1 MIRFEDLVE
10 KVRATNPEADIELL
24 RRAYVFS
31 AFEHKGQVR
40 HSGEPYLVHPLE
52 VADLLADMKLDVVAI
67 AAGLLHDIV
76 EDTQTPIERIQELF
90 GPDVAHVVE
99 GVTKLGSIQFSSS
112 EERQAE
118 NFRKMLL
125 AMVDDIR
132 VILVKLADRLHNMR
146 TLHHLPEE
154 RRLKIAQETRDIYGP
169 IANRLGMSKIKNEL
183 EELAFKHLE
192 PRPFEALRARVE
204 SRRKT
209 NEGMIED
216 LKKNVSAK
224 LAEAQ
229 VPVIAIDGR
238 IKRLFSIHQKLK
250 RQKIDLDQVY
260 DLVALRIV
268 TQSVRDCYAALGI
281 IHQTWSPVPGR
292 IKDFIAMPR
301 PNGYQSL
308 HTSVVS
314 ERGFP
319 FEVQIRTAEMHKIA
333 EEGIAAHWKY
343 KEGRVG
349 ADRDEQHFLWL
360 RQLLEWQQEVRDPQ
374 EFLQNLK
381 IELYAEEVYIFTP
394 KGEVKALPR
403 DATPIDFAYSIH
415 TDVGHQCV
423 GARVNGKMVPL
434 RTRLRNGDI
443 VEIITTPG
451 HKPSRDWLNIA
462 GTSRARSKIKHFIHA
477 EEKVKSIELG
487 RKLFEKDA
495 RRFGLNMKTLAEN
508 DAFGR
513 AAAEFGMSKPDELFA
528 AIGYGKLSAKA
539 LLAKLAPQ
547 EELKETPE
555 SGIASVVRRVLG
567 TGDEKIKVR
576 GFDDL
581 MVFRARCC
589 NPIRGRRSSD
599 TSRAGRACRCTP
611 RVLERD
617 EPPLRSRAPHRRRMG
632 QGNRRGALHRQAE
645 HSGRRSQGDP
655 GRCQLE
661 DRRHQHEYP
670 QRRSDGRLADGPHR
684 HDRRNQRR
692 EAPAEGD
699 QVAQERRRRGGC
711 GAGGEIG
718 PGSGS
723 RLLALV
729 KHAAQIDGCAF
740 PKPRAIAKSRSYS
753 EAIRSISIRASFGR
767 RAAWI
772 VARAGA
778 GERK

>member
-1 MIRFEDLVE
+1 MIRFEDLIE
-10 KVRATNPEADIELL
+10 KVRANNPDADVELL

-76 EDTQTPIERIQELF
+76 EDTETPIERISELF

-99 GVTKLGSIQFSSS
+99 GVTKLGAIPFSSS

-154 RRLKIAQETRDIYGP
+154 RRVKIAQETRDIYAP

-183 EELAFKHLE
+183 EDLAFKYLE
-192 PRPFEALRARVE
+192 PKHYEALRKSVE
-204 SRRKT
+204 SRRRVT
-209 NEGMIED
+209 QGMIEE
-216 LKKNVSAK
+216 LTKTIGAK

-229 VPVIAIDGR
+229 VPVIHIDGR

-268 TQSVRDCYAALGI
+268 TQSIRDCYAALGI

-319 FEVQIRTAEMHKIA
+319 FEVQIRTADQHRIA

-349 ADRDEQHFLWL
+349 ATRDEQHFLWL

-381 IELYAEEVYIFTP
+381 IELYPEEVYIFTP
-394 KGEVKALPR
+394 KGEVKSLPR
-403 DATPIDFAYSIH
+403 DATPVDFAYAIH

-423 GARVNGKMVPL
+423 GARVNGKMAPL

-443 VEIITTPG
+443 VEIVTAPG
-451 HKPSRDWLNIA
+451 HKPSRDWLNFA
-462 GTSRARSKIKHFIHA
+462 ATSRARSKIKQFIHS
-477 EEKVKSIELG
+477 EEKERSLELG
-487 RKLFEKDA
+487 RKLFEKEA
-495 RRFGLNMKTLAEN
+495 RRFGLSLKSLSDPATANRVVAEY
-508 DAFGR
+508 
-513 AAAEFGMSKPDELFA
+513 GMQKIDELFT
-528 AIGYGKLSAKA
+528 AIGYGKLSARTV
-539 LLAKLAPQ
+539 LAKFVPQ
-547 EELKETPE
+547 EQLKEAPD
-555 SGIASVVRRVLG
+555 SAIASAVRRVLG
-567 TGDEKIKVR
+567 TGEDKIKVR
-576 GFDDL
+576 GIDDL

-589 NPIRGRRSSD
+589 NPIRGEAIVGYITRGKGVSVHSAGCPNVVNLLYDPERRIDVEWDKGSDPAPYTVRLHIHVEDRKGILADVSSKI
-599 TSRAGRACRCTP
+599 AGINTNIRNVEATVDDQVGRIDMT
-611 RVLERD
+611 VEISDVKHLQKVIKS
-617 EPPLRSRAPHRRRMG
+617 LRSVAGVVDVERATR
-632 QGNRRGALHRQAE
+632 
-645 HSGRRSQGDP
+645 
-655 GRCQLE
+655 
-661 DRRHQHEYP
+661 
-670 QRRSDGRLADGPHR
+670 
-684 HDRRNQRR
+684 
-692 EAPAEGD
+692 
-699 QVAQERRRRGGC
+699 
-711 GAGGEIG
+711 
-718 PGSGS
+718 
-723 RLLALV
+723 
-729 KHAAQIDGCAF
+729 
-740 PKPRAIAKSRSYS
+740 
-753 EAIRSISIRASFGR
+753 
-767 RAAWI
+767 
-772 VARAGA
+772 
-778 GERK
+778 

>member
-1 MIRFEDLVE
+1 MIRFEDLVD

-90 GPDVAHVVE
+90 GADVAHVVE
-99 GVTKLGSIQFSSS
+99 GVTKLGAIRFSSS

-154 RRLKIAQETRDIYGP
+154 RRIKIAQETRDIYAP

-183 EELAFKHLE
+183 EELAFKYLE
-192 PRPFEALRARVE
+192 PQPYEGLRARVE
-204 SRRKT
+204 SRRRT

-216 LKKNVSAK
+216 LKKTVSKK
-224 LAEAQ
+224 LVEAM
-229 VPVIAIDGR
+229 VPVLAIDGR

-268 TQSVRDCYAALGI
+268 TQSVKDCYAALGI

-403 DATPIDFAYSIH
+403 DATPIDFAYAIH

-443 VEIITTPG
+443 VEIVTAPG
-451 HKPSRDWLNIA
+451 HKPSRDWLNIV
-462 GTSRARSKIKHFIHA
+462 GTSRARSKIKHFIHG
-477 EEKVKSIELG
+477 EEKVKSYELG
-487 RKLFEKDA
+487 RKLFEKEA
-495 RRFGLNMKTLAEN
+495 RRFGLNMKTLMEN
-508 DAFGR
+508 DGFTK
-513 AAAEFGMSKPDELFA
+513 AAGEFGMSKAEEVFA
-528 AIGYGKLSAKA
+528 AIGYGKVAAKA
-539 LLAKLAPQ
+539 LLAKLVPQ
-547 EELKETPE
+547 EQLKETPE
-555 SGIASVVRRVLG
+555 TGIASVVRRVLG

-589 NPIRGRRSSD
+589 NPIRGEKIVGYITRGKGVSVHSSTCSNVTNLLYDPERRID
-599 TSRAGRACRCTP
+599 VEWDKGTDA
-611 RVLERD
+611 
-617 EPPLRSRAPHRRRMG
+617 APYTVRLSI
-632 QGNRRGALHRQAE
+632 QV
-645 HSGRRSQGDP
+645 
-655 GRCQLE
+655 E
-661 DRRHQHEYP
+661 DRK
-670 QRRSDGRLADGPHR
+670 GILADVSSKIAGINTNI
-684 HDRRNQRR
+684 RNV
-692 EAPAEGD
+692 EATVDSQMGRID
-699 QVAQERRRRGGC
+699 MTV
-711 GAGGEIG
+711 EI
-718 PGSGS
+718 SD
-723 RLLALV
+723 V
-729 KHAAQIDGCAF
+729 KHLQKVIKSLKSVEGVVDVE
-740 PKPRAIAKSRSYS
+740 RAVR
-753 EAIRSISIRASFGR
+753 
-767 RAAWI
+767 
-772 VARAGA
+772 
-778 GERK
+778 